1 MKSDLILN
9 RWFPG
14 CFGDI
19 LIFDTPLL
27 VWQNITEFGNIKQY
41 FQWISKEI
49 QCNCAKRSFHPC
61 CTSNS
66 DVLRPS
72 VLREIID
79 FCEGEQKAASLLL
92 STGGLH
98 DWFWRIQKWTALK
111 CFKEWY
117 RPVQGP
123 FFDTALEAFL
133 QDVCK
138 TMTLQIRPD
147 TAPLGSF
154 HRCGVILRRPSAG
167 CTSF

>member
-1 MKSDLILN
+1 MIKLI
-9 RWFPG
+9 
-14 CFGDI
+14 
-19 LIFDTPLL
+19 
-27 VWQNITEFGNIKQY
+27 
-41 FQWISKEI
+41 
-49 QCNCAKRSFHPC
+49 NCAKRSFHPC

-66 DVLRPS
+66 VVRPS
-72 VLREIID
+72 PSSSFVREIID
-79 FCEGEQKAASLLL
+79 FCEGYQKAASLLL

-154 HRCGVILRRPSAG
+154 HRCGVILRRSSADAH
-167 CTSF
+167 CFRSETCDTVLWVRTKSVASRPCRARCI